1 MVLKFKSDNN
11 KLKTGLYIVSTPIGN
26 LNDLSF
32 RALQVLKDSDY
43 ILCED
48 TRVTL
53 NLLKRYE
60 IKNNLISNHK
70 FNEKKNLIK
79 IIELLKSGSIIS
91 LVSDA
96 GVPCVS
102 DPGSLL
108 INECLKNKINVT
120 PIPGP
125 SAVTTAISISGFS
138 EKFIFYGFLPEK
150 HKLLNDDLEKLSNL
164 NYSFIF
170 FISAKKLHKSLIIF
184 KKYFSG
190 RKILICRE
198 MTKIYEE
205 FIRDDVDNILVTDH
219 TLKGELTVVI
229 SDMRQE
235 KKTSQILSESVKHK
249 IKLMIK
255 KLSTKEITSIICS
268 DTKIS
273 KKDVYDYC
281 LKLKK

>member
-229 SDMRQE
+229 SDMRKE

-255 KLSTKEITSIICS
+255 KLSIKEITSIICS

>member
-70 FNEKKNLIK
+70 FNEKKNLTK

>member
-1 MVLKFKSDNN
+1 M
-11 KLKTGLYIVSTPIGN
+11 
-26 LNDLSF
+26 
-32 RALQVLKDSDY
+32 
-43 ILCED
+43 
-48 TRVTL
+48 
-53 NLLKRYE
+53 
-60 IKNNLISNHK
+60 
-70 FNEKKNLIK
+70 
-79 IIELLKSGSIIS
+79 
-91 LVSDA
+91 
-96 GVPCVS
+96 
-102 DPGSLL
+102 
-108 INECLKNKINVT
+108 
-120 PIPGP
+120 
-125 SAVTTAISISGFS
+125 
-138 EKFIFYGFLPEK
+138 PEK

-219 TLKGELTVVI
+219 TLKGELTLVI